1 MYFIHK
7 TEFMN
12 FRCKNLTRAAR
23 SLVTRRDLAAGV
35 RCAQRRVSGCSCK
48 PSRAIHLSN
57 SWDGVPVA
65 FIIGYILCI
74 VTGRAL
80 EIDRCRIA
88 GKAGCWTPLR
98 KSSIYTSITL
108 YSCGGTTISLL
119 NSSFV
124 ARSYSILG
132 ICHVV
137 PASFDIKRNLFN
149 YKR

>member
-1 MYFIHK
+1 
-7 TEFMN
+7 MN
-12 FRCKNLTRAAR
+12 FRCEKLTRPPPILGR
-23 SLVTRRDLAAGV
+23 DNTRGCGR
-35 RCAQRRVSGCSCK
+35 AQRRVSGRSCI
-48 PSRAIHLSN
+48 PRRASHLSN
-57 SWDGVPVA
+57 IWDGVPVA

-80 EIDRCRIA
+80 EIARCRIA

-119 NSSFV
+119 NCSSV
-124 ARSYSILG
+124 VCSYSILG